1 MTDKFHTIE
10 MRQSIDLVKLNIHLA
25 RFNGGQCHE
34 AR

>member
-1 MTDKFHTIE
+1 MTDKLLTIE
-10 MRQSIDLVKLNIHLA
+10 MRQSIDLAKLNMHLA